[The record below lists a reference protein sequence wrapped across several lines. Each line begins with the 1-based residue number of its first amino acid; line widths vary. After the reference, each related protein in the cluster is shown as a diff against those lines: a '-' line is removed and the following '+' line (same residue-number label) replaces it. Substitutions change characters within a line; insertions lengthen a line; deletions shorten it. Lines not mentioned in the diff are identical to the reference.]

1 MLGEPIEKAI
11 LLMIEKFRK
20 VSYLRLQSLL
30 LDRLLL
36 DKLLIIC
43 LDLLQGTLSL
53 FGETVQLVVQLFL
66 FQLDTL
72 PIGLVMAEA

>member
-1 MLGEPIEKAI
+1 
-11 LLMIEKFRK
+11 MIEKFRK

-36 DKLLIIC
+36 DKLLIIR
-43 LDLLQGTLSL
+43 LDLLQGPLSL
-53 FGETVQLVVQLFL
+53 FGETVQLIVQLFL
-66 FQLDTL
+66 FQLDAL